1 MGGRNLA
8 ISWIAGVL
16 CAGVVLGLLW
26 FALPIVPAMA
36 QFVGDGMRSI
46 LP

>member
-16 CAGVVLGLLW
+16 CTGVVLGLLW

>member
-16 CAGVVLGLLW
+16 CTGVVLGLVW